1 MKYSILFCLNVV
13 LLVSCGGSPAAT
25 PDHALVETAKA
36 QIMASAMETANA
48 ELLPTNTSTSTQLP
62 ASTESL
68 PSDKEFALN
77 YLGSQDRGG
86 VVVEIARVLVGD
98 KVAVG
103 TEMGNN
109 FNDCDAF
116 KSTTVVVEIVFKVTN
131 NTSQVISIYPDQGTV
146 VIGNEQ
152 TDLVD
157 FLFCGE
163 FGDSFSGDIFPGVTA
178 IGGMWLGIKRSSVAD
193 VNSIIISFGGPSDK
207 NYNSL
212 GSDYYFELDLS
223 NHIFEEYPTEL
234 Q

>member
-1 MKYSILFCLNVV
+1 MRYLILFCLNAV

-25 PDHALVETAKA
+25 PDQALVETAKA

-48 ELLPTNTSTSTQLP
+48 ELLATNTPISTQLP
-62 ASTESL
+62 ASAES
-68 PSDKEFALN
+68 PPPDKQFALN

-103 TEMGNN
+103 NDINN
-109 FNDCDAF
+109 SFDYCEAF
-116 KSTTVVVEIVFKVTN
+116 KSTTVVVEIVFRVTN
-131 NTSQVISIYPDQGTV
+131 NTDQVISIYPDQGTV

-152 TDLVD
+152 INLID
-157 FLFCGE
+157 FLFCGQ
-163 FGDSFSGDIFPGVTA
+163 FGDDFSGDIFPGVTA

-193 VNSIIISFGGPSDK
+193 VNSMIISFSGPSDQ

-212 GSDYYFELDLS
+212 GPDYYFELDIS
-223 NHIFEEYPTEL
+223 NHIFEELPAEL